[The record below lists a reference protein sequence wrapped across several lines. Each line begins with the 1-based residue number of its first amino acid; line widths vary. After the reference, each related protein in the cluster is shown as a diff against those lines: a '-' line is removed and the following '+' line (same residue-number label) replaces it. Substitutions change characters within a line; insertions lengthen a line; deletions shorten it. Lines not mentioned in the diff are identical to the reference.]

1 LLRQTRAYNEA
12 FMPNDVK
19 SLSVFARAEDGRIVD
34 GFTGKTYWNYLDVSF
49 LWVHENIVARGM
61 RLR

>member
-1 LLRQTRAYNEA
+1 MLRQTRAYNEA

-34 GFTGKTYWNYLDVSF
+34 GFTGKTCWNYLDVSF